1 MATINLVRQDRA
13 IPSEK
18 DLAIIRSFLFGLIDG
33 HGEEDMRAWRL
44 FWRKVLNL
52 EIGEL
57 LSLVTEFSRSG
68 PFHRRHMKIE
78 QMVFDSQERFTDFE
92 QFRVWLKIGAGWVN
106 WFPGAKGGIVPVPR
120 SISYR
125 KADEAQFREFHIK
138 VIEFLR
144 GGHAAH
150 RLWPHLDAARGAE
163 MVETILGGFGE

>member
-1 MATINLVRQDRA
+1 
-13 IPSEK
+13 
-18 DLAIIRSFLFGLIDG
+18 
-33 HGEEDMRAWRL
+33 MRAWRL

-52 EIGEL
+52 KSASCFTGDR
-57 LSLVTEFSRSG
+57 VTRSG
-68 PFHRRHMKIE
+68 PFHRRHE
-78 QMVFDSQERFTDFE
+78 DREMVFDSQGAGLPVSTVPCRLKT
-92 QFRVWLKIGAGWVN
+92 KIGAGWVN